1 MADINLFLKSYTD
14 NPMTLEARANH
25 LGDDSYT
32 LNIRTMRGYAKV
44 DDITIFTTLEN
55 LESVVAEMVTVLAEV
70 KAKANA

>member
-1 MADINLFLKSYTD
+1 MADINLFLKSYED

-25 LGDDSYT
+25 LGEDSYT
-32 LNIRTMRGYAKV
+32 LSIRSMRGYAKV

-55 LESVVAEMVTVLAEV
+55 LESVVAKMVTALAEV